1 MEENPFGDDEE
12 KIKNAYLLFYEK
24 ITAKEEEEVIV
35 KPESNILSEVTA
47 ENAQNQLIKILFED
61 PLQKYLT

>member
-24 ITAKEEEEVIV
+24 ITAREEEEVIV
-35 KPESNILSEVTA
+35 KQESNILSEVA
-47 ENAQNQLIKILFED
+47 A
-61 PLQKYLT
+61 

>member
-24 ITAKEEEEVIV
+24 ITAREAEEVIV
-35 KPESNILSEVTA
+35 KTESNILSEVAA